1 MGKSHAR
8 RQLRPMLVG
17 VLRDPEPVPFIRAV
31 MPETRWGEAAFAIIL
46 RGQMID
52 DGALA
57 YPQ

>member
-1 MGKSHAR
+1 
-8 RQLRPMLVG
+8 MLVG

-46 RGQMID
+46 RGQLID